1 MSDILH
7 VNLSVSV
14 FNRGNT
20 QFYIML
26 SVSSETDFLSRN
38 LTNLVPGPN
47 VPETIS
53 NVLYALLQVGD
64 NEDIYLA

>member
-1 MSDILH
+1 MLDILH

-26 SVSSETDFLSRN
+26 SVSSETDFLSRKID

-53 NVLYALLQVGD
+53 NLLV
-64 NEDIYLA
+64 